1 MRTLIVG
8 LGVFALV
15 YSLMGFAVFSWQF
28 ILIFGF
34 YALYAASTEGISKAL
49 ISNIAEKDKTATAIG
64 FYTSF
69 ASIFTML
76 ASSLAGLIWYTLGMK
91 TMFVISGVGV
101 MCVTVYLIVVSRYYL
116 RERKV

>member
-1 MRTLIVG
+1 
-8 LGVFALV
+8 
-15 YSLMGFAVFSWQF
+15 
-28 ILIFGF
+28 
-34 YALYAASTEGISKAL
+34 LYAAATEGISKAL

-91 TMFVISGVGV
+91 TMFIVSGVGV
-101 MCVTVYLIVVSRYYL
+101 LLVAIYMAAVQYNFNKGKIV
-116 RERKV
+116 